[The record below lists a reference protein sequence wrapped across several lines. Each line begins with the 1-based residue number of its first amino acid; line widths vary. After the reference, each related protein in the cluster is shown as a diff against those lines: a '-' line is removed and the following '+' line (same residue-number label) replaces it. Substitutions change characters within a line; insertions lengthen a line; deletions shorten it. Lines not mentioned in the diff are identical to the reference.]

1 MADLVEPARIL
12 VAEDEDSVRYLLERA
27 LTLAGHKVTTVQDGA
42 DALVELARH
51 RFDLLLTD
59 IRMPRVDGITLAL
72 KTAKDYPT
80 VRILM
85 MTGFA
90 DEKQRAHGMEFLSHE
105 VIAKPF
111 ALPNLLRTVEA
122 VLQRPV
128 AAL

>member
-1 MADLVEPARIL
+1 MADPIEPARIL
-12 VAEDEDSVRYLLERA
+12 VAEDEDSVRRLLERA

-42 DALVELARH
+42 DALAALARQ

-72 KTAKDYPT
+72 KTAKDYPD

-90 DEKQRAHGMEFLSHE
+90 DEKQRAHGLEFLSHD

-111 ALPNLLRTVEA
+111 ALPMLLQTVDA
-122 VLQRPV
+122 VLQKPV
-128 AAL
+128 VAL